1 MRRKDVPNKT
11 KEILQ
16 NDIYSRE
23 NDGYLQSEVIG
34 KLEPELAKKD
44 FKTVM
49 RNLQNVGISME
60 SITRARRKFFEDNP
74 ELKIDKAE
82 KARRESLRSI
92 LSSFLSRVSSFCW
105 ILLS

>member
-1 MRRKDVPNKT
+1 MRRKDVSNKT
-11 KEILQ
+11 IEILQ
-16 NDIYSRE
+16 TDLYSRE
-23 NDGYLQSEVIG
+23 NDGYLQSEVVG

-74 ELKIDKAE
+74 ELKIAKTE
-82 KARRESLRSI
+82 KARREKEQEYYLEY
-92 LSSFLSRVSSFCW
+92 SRHMPR
-105 ILLS
+105 ID